1 MVFFT
6 LFEFIWNCTCWG
18 GWGGCC
24 YLRAPTSFP
33 EASNSQFQVL
43 EFSSVYKCSSQ
54 FRYQWLVS
62 FYVFILRY
70 ILAASVSFQT
80 HLWQCYSSIA
90 RQMVLVSTILW
101 TEPGFEIHF
110 FCVGRMECINLTY
123 NNWLK
128 RGKQHTF
135 QRLCPPQN
143 IRHLGHHPNS
153 AAGTGA
159 LQLTLTLWPPERVHR
174 ACSTHDPFAQITF
187 SSARHNSGV
196 LFTLLTGWSFAQ
208 QRLPLVGRK
217 TLAMQQ
223 LQEPK
228 SEIFVNPTLKAAGK
242 SFCSSKVCI
251 LSHQCQRLINLYFFS
266 LGSVRDF
273 YRAVFISLVREKT
286 LSCQLSVIIP
296 VQPLEVLNRAFSPRA
311 AVNSSRS
318 LAYWRSA
325 GYSHGLFCTWY
336 LFSLQEQGKGIL
348 MFKGLKQ
355 GVWV

>member
-1 MVFFT
+1 MHHVTQGICMGMF
-6 LFEFIWNCTCWG
+6 LIKFIKS
-18 GWGGCC
+18 
-24 YLRAPTSFP
+24 YFVRFP

-273 YRAVFISLVREKT
+273 YRAVFISLWERRP
-286 LSCQLSVIIP
+286 CP
-296 VQPLEVLNRAFSPRA
+296 V
-311 AVNSSRS
+311 SSLWSS
-318 LAYWRSA
+318 LCSRWRSSTGPSVPELLLTLA
-325 GYSHGLFCTWY
+325 GAWPTGDLRDIHMV
-336 LFSLQEQGKGIL
+336 FSVPGISSAYKSKEKEYWCLKG
-348 MFKGLKQ
+348 
-355 GVWV
+355 